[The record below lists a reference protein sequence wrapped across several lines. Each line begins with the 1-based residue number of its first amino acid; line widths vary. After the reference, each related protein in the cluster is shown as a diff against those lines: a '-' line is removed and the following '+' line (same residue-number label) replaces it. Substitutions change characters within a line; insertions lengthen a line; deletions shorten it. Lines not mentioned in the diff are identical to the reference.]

1 MPLTL
6 ILRHINHNANVHTRL
21 LVHDDMNNIY
31 KDLEI
36 IQFKKGVTFS
46 MHLLSFPPECR
57 LSFKISTNKT
67 FNYLSIHF
75 YCKKHKNLI
84 PI

>member
-6 ILRHINHNANVHTRL
+6 ILSHINHYANVQTRL

-36 IQFKKGVTFS
+36 IQFKGEIRYFFNAFTFF
-46 MHLLSFPPECR
+46 LS
-57 LSFKISTNKT
+57 KIQTV
-67 FNYLSIHF
+67 F
-75 YCKKHKNLI
+75 
-84 PI
+84 

>member
-36 IQFKKGVTFS
+36 IKFKGGYFFNAFT
-46 MHLLSFPPECR
+46 LFP
-57 LSFKISTNKT
+57 SKMQTVF
-67 FNYLSIHF
+67 
-75 YCKKHKNLI
+75 
-84 PI
+84 